1 MLFTNRHSGGMAM
14 PGFSCQP
21 LLMAL
26 VLAPL
31 LLTPACAAPAPNAT
45 PNATVVSVG
54 DGDTIRVRQ
63 GGELITV
70 RLACIDAPETAQ
82 APHGQQARRVL
93 QQRLPIGQEVR
104 LVVKTSDRYGRS
116 IAEVFSG
123 VNINLALV
131 EDGQAFVYRQYLT
144 GCDADA
150 YLAAE
155 DRASRARLG
164 VWQLRGGITRPWDFR
179 RQRSAATG
187 QSRYR
192 CSEIG
197 SYERAQELL
206 LQGHSYLD
214 GNGDGIACRSLR

>member
-1 MLFTNRHSGGMAM
+1 MAM
-14 PGFSCQP
+14 PGFSFQP
-21 LLMAL
+21 LLIAL

-31 LLTPACAAPAPNAT
+31 LLTPACAAPA

-82 APHGQQARRVL
+82 APYGQQARRYL
-93 QQRLPIGQEVR
+93 HQRLPLGTAINIE
-104 LVVKTSDRYGRS
+104 VKTTDRYGRTV
-116 IAEVFSG
+116 AEVFSS
-123 VNINLALV
+123 VNLNVALV
-131 EDGQAFVYRQYLT
+131 EDGQAFVYRQYLA
-144 GCDADA
+144 GCNARE

-155 DRASRARLG
+155 GRASRARLG
-164 VWQLRGGITRPWDFR
+164 VWQVPGGITRPWDFR
-179 RQRSAATG
+179 SQRSPAAG
-187 QSRYR
+187 QRRYR

-214 GNGDGIACRSLR
+214 GNGDGEACKSLRKASP

>member
-1 MLFTNRHSGGMAM
+1 MLVTDRHSGGMAM
-14 PGFSCQP
+14 PAAHYQQ

-26 VLAPL
+26 L
-31 LLTPACAAPAPNAT
+31 LNAT
-45 PNATVVSVG
+45 IVSVG

-70 RLACIDAPETAQ
+70 RLACIDAPETTQ

-104 LVVKTSDRYGRS
+104 LKVKTTDRYGRT

-131 EDGQAFVYRQYLT
+131 EDGQAFVYRQYLG

-150 YLAAE
+150 YLEAE

-164 VWQLRGGITRPWDFR
+164 VWQVPGGITRPWDFR
-179 RQRSAATG
+179 RQRSATTG
-187 QSRYR
+187 QRRYR

-206 LQGHSYLD
+206 QQGHSYLD